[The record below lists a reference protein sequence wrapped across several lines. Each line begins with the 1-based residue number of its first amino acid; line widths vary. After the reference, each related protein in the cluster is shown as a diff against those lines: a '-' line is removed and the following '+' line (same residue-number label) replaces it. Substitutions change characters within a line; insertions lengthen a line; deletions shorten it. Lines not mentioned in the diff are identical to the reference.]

1 MPHRCFSLIPF
12 IFPATL
18 QQSNSPSSSQSFTPI
33 SNTPSTQ
40 CRPALSFSN
49 KHTGTQ
55 IKYASPL
62 LTAASLLSL
71 LLSSIGDLHSLG
83 LLGLIFEG
91 SGFVVLALHDGL
103 RQSHESLIDVL
114 VGLSRG
120 LSEGNSESLS
130 QLSTLFSGH
139 GLQITTTWLDY
150 SLGLKIAFITDQN
163 LINTRISVLERETTE
178 KTQTWEI
185 CSIQEEMLSKELR
198 SVTS

>member
-1 MPHRCFSLIPF
+1 MTHRFFCSIPI

-18 QQSNSPSSSQSFTPI
+18 QKGSSPPIPQSFTPI
-33 SNTPSTQ
+33 CNIPSPRCLPT
-40 CRPALSFSN
+40 LSFSN
-49 KHTGTQ
+49 KHIGTQ

-71 LLSSIGDLHSLG
+71 LLSSTGDLHSFG

-91 SGFVVLALHDGL
+91 SGFVVLTLHDGL
-103 RQSHESLIDVL
+103 RQSHESLIDIL

-139 GLQITTTWLDY
+139 GLEMTTKGLDY

-163 LINTRISVLERETTE
+163 LINTRISVLERNTTE